1 MAECVIPFRHGGVA
15 EVRAPEVEDASFAKP
30 AEQWQVDALG
40 HDRDAEVEL
49 EDVVVRDRATQ
60 RIGLLGEIEREV
72 DGATTLPQMQVDIG
86 AVAKRLARKDHQST
100 VTAKLVQSSAQ
111 RLGATRDIEGRVE
124 NAERTG
130 HAARVREQAFGQSR
144 ATRDRGG
151 HDNRADV
158 VSSGEAAV
166 FAGGT

>member
-1 MAECVIPFRHGGVA
+1 M
-15 EVRAPEVEDASFAKP
+15 EDASFAKP

-86 AVAKRLARKDHQST
+86 AVAKRLTRKDHQTT
-100 VTAKLVQSSAQ
+100 VAAKLVQP
-111 RLGATRDIEGRVE
+111 
-124 NAERTG
+124 
-130 HAARVREQAFGQSR
+130 
-144 ATRDRGG
+144 
-151 HDNRADV
+151 
-158 VSSGEAAV
+158 
-166 FAGGT
+166 GT